1 MNNNYNEIRQNL
13 IEKFFNR
20 NYRYTCVT
28 CKNSVINDMKNRL
41 PFNINCN
48 NDVLYINLGN
58 NIDLTFNLTWEKKE
72 KEDKVQKMPS
82 IYYRLIKIE

>member
-1 MNNNYNEIRQNL
+1 MNNYNEIRNNL
-13 IEKFFNR
+13 IENFFNR

-28 CKNSVINDMKNRL
+28 CKNSVISDMKNRL

-58 NIDLTFNLTWEKKE
+58 NVDLTFNLTWEKKE
-72 KEDKVQKMPS
+72 KEDKVKKAPS
-82 IYYRLIKIE
+82 IYYRLIKID